1 MNRPNRWLWLACAL
15 ALAACSGIARRAKD
29 QETQERYL
37 AYAGAPT
44 DRFSYFGHF
53 DNWTALNNTELVVW
67 TSINDAYLL
76 DVQQPCTGLQFA
88 TRIGL
93 TSTFN
98 TVNRGLDSVVF
109 ERQRCP
115 ISQIRPVDYKR
126 LMAER
131 RNAAHPTGQ

>member
-1 MNRPNRWLWLACAL
+1 MNHPTRCLCIAL
-15 ALAACSGIARRAKD
+15 SVALAACSGVARRAKD

-44 DRFSYFGHF
+44 DRFTYFGHF
-53 DNWTALNNTELVVW
+53 DNWTALSPTELVVW
-67 TSINDAYLL
+67 TSFNDAYLL
-76 DVQQPCTGLQFA
+76 AVQEPCAGLQFA

-93 TSTFN
+93 TSTFG
-98 TVNRGLDSVVF
+98 TVNRGLDSVLF

-126 LMAER
+126 MMADR
-131 RNAAHPTGQ
+131 RNAAHQEGH